1 MPAILSRG
9 AGCRYSY
16 GYYEETGRIAA
27 EPQPGDQI
35 FFRRDGKICHTG
47 LVTEVKDGRVY
58 TVEGNTS
65 DQAGIIANGG
75 CVAQKSY
82 DLHDPGIAGY
92 GRPDYTL
99 VGE

>member
-1 MPAILSRG
+1 M
-9 AGCRYSY
+9 
-16 GYYEETGRIAA
+16 TGV
-27 EPQPGDQI
+27 D
-35 FFRRDGKICHTG
+35 DS
-47 LVTEVKDGRVY
+47 RVY

-65 DQAGIIANGG
+65 SEAGIVANGG

-92 GRPDYTL
+92 GRPDYDA

>member
-1 MPAILSRG
+1 M
-9 AGCRYSY
+9 
-16 GYYEETGRIAA
+16 
-27 EPQPGDQI
+27 
-35 FFRRDGKICHTG
+35 
-47 LVTEVKDGRVY
+47 TEVKDGRVY

-65 DQAGIIANGG
+65 SQAGIVANGG

-92 GRPDYTL
+92 GRPDYDA